1 MSRNIII
8 LTFTALILIV
18 LQVLVLKYFVLFGL
32 GFCFLYL
39 MFLLILPYEMGSTG
53 LMLIGL
59 TVGIIVDLFYNT
71 LGIHAAA
78 SVFIMFIRP
87 VWMKTNKPRSGYE
100 VNDLPM
106 AMNYG
111 LGWFI
116 TYALPLIILHA
127 LIVFL
132 IESGSS
138 QLIGLSIIKALFTG
152 IISLVFMVAIQYLF
166 YNKAKR

>member
-1 MSRNIII
+1 M
-8 LTFTALILIV
+8 LLV

-32 GFCFLYL
+32 GFCFLYV
-39 MFLLILPYEMGSTG
+39 MFLLFLPYEMGNSG

-59 TVGIIVDLFYNT
+59 IVGLIVDLFYNT

-87 VWMKTNKPRSGYE
+87 FWLKANKPRSGYE
-100 VNDLPM
+100 VNSLPTI
-106 AMNYG
+106 MNYG

-116 TYALPLIILHA
+116 TYALPLIIMHA
-127 LIVFL
+127 LMVFL

-138 QLIGLSIIKALFTG
+138 QLIGLAIVKTLFTG
-152 IISLVFMVAIQYLF
+152 VISLVFMVAIQYLF
-166 YNKAKR
+166 YNKTKR